1 MNYEAQVTSED
12 AGPVSTKQAMGGAIG
27 NDRPRSGLSPVA
39 LGGIVVGLLIL
50 AGLGY
55 LAYSSWSA
63 PAEEEDTDG
72 QLPAITVISPG
83 QETVEGQIT
92 ATGTIA
98 ARRQVPVGAV
108 GEGGRVVSV
117 PVDAGDWVRQGQV
130 LVVIDRS
137 VQQQQAA
144 GLSASIDVA
153 RADANLAQANLD
165 RALKLVDRGFISK
178 ADVDR
183 LTATRDAASARVK
196 VARAQ
201 LNESRARTAR
211 LNIYAPTSGLVL
223 ERNVEP
229 GQTVGG
235 GSGALF
241 LIAKNGEMEVMA
253 QVSEDQLASLPK
265 GVSAQ
270 ITPSGSATTY
280 EGQVWQIS
288 PTIDPQSRQGIARIA
303 LPYAEGL
310 RPGGFATAIIK
321 SGTAVATLLPE
332 SSVLS
337 DAEGSFVYV
346 IDADNKAQRRSVE
359 TGNVTPNGVTIT
371 SGLSGTEKIVL
382 RAGGFLTDG
391 ETVKPVFDESQT
403 PKPAAQAP
411 IAEPAAEEAD
421 PETGPDT
428 ETVSETADAE
438 G

>member
-1 MNYEAQVTSED
+1 MNYETQVTSED
-12 AGPVSTKQAMGGAIG
+12 AGSISSEQAIGGTIG
-27 NDRPRSGLSPVA
+27 NDRPRAGLSPIA
-39 LGGIVVGLLIL
+39 LGGIIIGLLIL

-55 LAYSSWSA
+55 LAYSSWQA
-63 PAEEEDTDG
+63 PVEEEDTDG

-83 QETVEGQIT
+83 QETVEGEIT

-108 GEGGRVVSV
+108 GEGGRVISV

-144 GLSASIDVA
+144 GLSASIEVA
-153 RADANLAQANLD
+153 QADANLAQANLV

-183 LTATRDAASARVK
+183 LTATRDAAAARVK

-201 LNESRARTAR
+201 LSEAQARAAR

-229 GQTVGG
+229 GQTVSA
-235 GSGALF
+235 GSPALF

-270 ITPSGSATTY
+270 ITPSGSDTIYT
-280 EGQVWQIS
+280 GQVWQIS

-310 RPGGFATAIIK
+310 RPGGFATTIIK

-337 DAEGSFVYV
+337 DAEGSFVYI
-346 IDADNKAQRRSVE
+346 IDKDNKARRRSVE
-359 TGNVTPNGVTIT
+359 TGNVTANGVTIV
-371 SGLSGTEKIVL
+371 SGLAGSEKIVL
-382 RAGGFLTDG
+382 QAGGFLTEG
-391 ETVKPVFDESQT
+391 ESVKPVFDESRK
-403 PKPAAQAP
+403 PKPAKQAP
-411 IAEPAAEEAD
+411 KAK
-421 PETGPDT
+421 PDT
-428 ETVSETADAE
+428 NAGPAVKTDNTEE

>member
-12 AGPVSTKQAMGGAIG
+12 AGSISSEQAIGGTIG
-27 NDRPRSGLSPVA
+27 NDRPRKGLSPIA
-39 LGGIVVGLLIL
+39 LGGIIIGLLIL

-55 LAYSSWSA
+55 LAYSSWTA
-63 PAEEEDTDG
+63 PVEEEDTDG

-83 QETVEGQIT
+83 QETVEGEIT

-117 PVDAGDWVRQGQV
+117 PLDEGDWVRQGQV
-130 LVVIDRS
+130 MVVIDRS

-144 GLSASIDVA
+144 GLSASIEVA

-183 LTATRDAASARVK
+183 LTATRDAAAARVR

-201 LNESRARTAR
+201 LSEAQARTAR
-211 LNIYAPTSGLVL
+211 LNIYAPTSGLIL

-229 GQTVGG
+229 GQTVSG
-235 GSGALF
+235 GSPALF

-265 GVSAQ
+265 GVSAA
-270 ITPSGSATTY
+270 ITPTGSETTY
-280 EGQVWQIS
+280 NGQVWQIS

-310 RPGGFATAIIK
+310 RPGGFAAAIIK

-337 DAEGSFVYV
+337 DEEGSFVYV
-346 IDADNKAQRRSVE
+346 IDAENKARRRAVE
-359 TGNVTPNGVTIT
+359 TGSVTANGVTII
-371 SGLSGTEKIVL
+371 SGLDGSEKIVL
-382 RAGGFLTDG
+382 QAGGFLTEG

-403 PKPAAQAP
+403 PKPAEPA
-411 IAEPAAEEAD
+411 PAAEPEAA
-421 PETGPDT
+421 T
-428 ETVSETADAE
+428 EPQTEASAE
-438 G
+438 EG

>member
-1 MNYEAQVTSED
+1 MNYESQVTSED
-12 AGPVSTKQAMGGAIG
+12 AGSVSSEEAMGGDIG
-27 NDRPRSGLSPVA
+27 NPRPSRSGNTLVLWGA
-39 LGGIVVGLLIL
+39 IIGVLIL
-50 AGLGY
+50 AGLAY
-55 LAYSSWSA
+55 LAYASWSA
-63 PAEEEDTDG
+63 PVEEDDTDG
-72 QLPAITVISPG
+72 QLPSITVISPG
-83 QETVEGQIT
+83 QQTVEGQIA

-117 PVDAGDWVRQGQV
+117 PLDAGDWVRKGQIM
-130 LVVIDRS
+130 VVIDRT

-144 GLSASIDVA
+144 GLAASIEVA
-153 RADANLAQANLD
+153 QADANLAQANLS

-183 LTATRDAASARVK
+183 LTATRDAANARVK

-211 LNIYAPTSGLVL
+211 LNIYAPTSGLIL

-229 GQTVGG
+229 GQTVSA
-235 GSGALF
+235 GSPALF

-270 ITPSGSATTY
+270 ITPTGSEATY

-310 RPGGFATAIIK
+310 RPGGFATAVIK

-337 DAEGSFVYV
+337 DADGSFVYV
-346 IDADNKAQRRSVE
+346 IDADNKARRRAVE
-359 TGNVTPNGVTIT
+359 TGTVTPNGVTIT
-371 SGLSGTEKIVL
+371 SGLVGTEKIVL
-382 RAGGFLTDG
+382 RAGGFLTEG
-391 ETVKPVFDESQT
+391 ETVKPVFAEG
-403 PKPAAQAP
+403 AASAP
-411 IAEPAAEEAD
+411 PEEAAEE
-421 PETGPDT
+421 
-428 ETVSETADAE
+428 VSEEPAEKGSAEAE